1 MKIIM
6 PRNVEFI
13 IDRIY
18 EYGFEAFIVGG
29 CVRDKILG
37 NEPNDYDIT
46 TSAKP
51 NDILNI
57 FKEFKIIDNGI
68 KHGTVGII
76 IDNEVYEITTYRIE
90 GEYENN
96 RKPKEVEFTLDLI
109 EDLKRRD
116 FTINAMAYNYKCG
129 LIDKFNGLE
138 DLQNKLIKTVGNPD
152 ERFTEDALRIMRAV
166 RFSCKL
172 GFTIEEKTLNSIYKN
187 SSLITNISIERIND
201 EFTKTILSNY
211 TSNLII
217 FIKSN
222 ILKYLNIYSDLKQ
235 ADYSFLEKNIN
246 ILEKAPRSLEERLI
260 LVEYLIINNKFVSIN
275 ENIERIELYN
285 LHMKNESIVNKL
297 RYSNKIK
304 NTCNKLIQFMII
316 DEGKLD
322 KVKVK
327 KILNEIGIENFIK
340 ILNLKKLYYDNC
352 LHYSS
357 EKDRNIKKNIIDKII
372 HIVNDI
378 NNNRECYTIKELN
391 INGNDLKQLGYRG
404 SDIGKILN
412 FLLNKVQENPHINHK
427 VELIKLLNKDI

>member
-6 PRNVEFI
+6 PRSVEFI
-13 IDRIY
+13 IDKIY

-57 FKEFKIIDNGI
+57 FKEFKVIDNGI

-138 DLQNKLIKTVGNPD
+138 DLQNKLIKTVGNAD
-152 ERFTEDALRIMRAV
+152 ERFTEDALRIMRAI

-172 GFTIEEKTLNSIYKN
+172 
-187 SSLITNISIERIND
+187 
-201 EFTKTILSNY
+201 
-211 TSNLII
+211 
-217 FIKSN
+217 
-222 ILKYLNIYSDLKQ
+222 
-235 ADYSFLEKNIN
+235 
-246 ILEKAPRSLEERLI
+246 
-260 LVEYLIINNKFVSIN
+260 
-275 ENIERIELYN
+275 
-285 LHMKNESIVNKL
+285 
-297 RYSNKIK
+297 
-304 NTCNKLIQFMII
+304 
-316 DEGKLD
+316 
-322 KVKVK
+322 
-327 KILNEIGIENFIK
+327 
-340 ILNLKKLYYDNC
+340 
-352 LHYSS
+352 
-357 EKDRNIKKNIIDKII
+357 
-372 HIVNDI
+372 
-378 NNNRECYTIKELN
+378 
-391 INGNDLKQLGYRG
+391 
-404 SDIGKILN
+404 
-412 FLLNKVQENPHINHK
+412 
-427 VELIKLLNKDI
+427 

>member
-6 PRNVEFI
+6 PRSVEFI
-13 IDRIY
+13 IDKIY

-57 FKEFKIIDNGI
+57 FKEFKVIDNGI

-138 DLQNKLIKTVGNPD
+138 DLQNKLIKTVGNAD
-152 ERFTEDALRIMRAV
+152 ERFTEDALRIMRAI

-217 FIKSN
+217 LIKSN

-246 ILEKAPRSLEERLI
+246 ILEKAPRNLEERLI

-285 LHMKNESIVNKL
+285 LNMNNESIVNKL

-340 ILNLKKLYYDNC
+340 ILNLKNLYYDNC

-357 EKDRNIKKNIIDKII
+357 EKDINIKKNIIDKII